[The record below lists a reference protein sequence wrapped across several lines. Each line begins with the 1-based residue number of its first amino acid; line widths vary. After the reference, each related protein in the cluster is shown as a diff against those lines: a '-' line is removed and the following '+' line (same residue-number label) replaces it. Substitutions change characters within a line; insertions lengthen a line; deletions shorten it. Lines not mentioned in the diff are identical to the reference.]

1 MKHAN
6 YLIAMLI
13 IALIVGFVRY
23 EVGISQAIWSGI
35 AMFGL
40 VTVIYID
47 NEKDN
52 K

>member
-35 AMFGL
+35 EKFGL
-40 VTVIYID
+40 VTVLYFDHD
-47 NEKDN
+47 NTI
-52 K
+52 